1 MATLIELNEKS
12 EMIHSLSYGKQKK
25 RRILGNLN
33 FTGPYNKEFFSH
45 RPHFGWMRKKNR
57 RLITRLINIL

>member
-12 EMIHSLSYGKQKK
+12 EMIHPLSYGKQKK
-25 RRILGNLN
+25 RILGKYN
-33 FTGPYNKEFFSH
+33 FNGPYNKEFLSH